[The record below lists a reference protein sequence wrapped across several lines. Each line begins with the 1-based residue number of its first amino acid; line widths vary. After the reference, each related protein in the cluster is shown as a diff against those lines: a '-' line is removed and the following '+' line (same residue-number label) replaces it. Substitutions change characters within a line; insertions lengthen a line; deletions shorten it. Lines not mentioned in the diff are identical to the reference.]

1 MATTKAGQKAVNK
14 YVKNNYERINFTV
27 SNGKIT
33 IIENIAKSKGE
44 STNGYI
50 KKAVSDRIK
59 IDTGKDETL

>member
-14 YVKNNYERINFTV
+14 YVKNNYDRINFTV
-27 SNGKIT
+27 SKGKKT